1 LNEKLSVERFSIIPY
16 GSTLS
21 GFGNKFSDLDICLID
36 KEAQAYDESELNKKL
51 QKTMFKR
58 WQTHARQ
65 ILAMLFQALHPTS
78 KGPNPG
84 ARVSISDSVIPGISQ
99 QKFIAARHP
108 ILTCHYAYMNMDFD
122 ISYGDPSVI
131 EMSKLH
137 NYYAGITSEIKNFV
151 SILRIWEYGDDY
163 ILNQSSH

>member
-1 LNEKLSVERFSIIPY
+1 M
-16 GSTLS
+16 S

-36 KEAQAYDESELNKKL
+36 KEAVSYDESQLNKKL
-51 QKTMFKR
+51 KATMFKR
-58 WQTHARQ
+58 WRNHAQQT
-65 ILAMLFQALHPTS
+65 LAMLFQALHPKS
-78 KGPNPG
+78 QGPNFNNK
-84 ARVSISDSVIPGISQ
+84 VSSSSSVIPGISE

-137 NYYAGITSEIKNFV
+137 NYYASINGEIKNFV
-151 SILRIWEYGDDY
+151 SIIRIWEHGLY
-163 ILNQSSH
+163 SSPLLYL